1 MMPFFELFCFV
12 FWKQSLILIMPDS
25 DGYINCME
33 GSSAKGEYICR
44 HNFYNKWLI
53 SCQQKGSYQY
63 RSLRS
68 SESSKAITREP
79 MIYTLSLSACI
90 GTLAVWH
97 ICSHYLCPFLI
108 FSQYSEICT
117 YT

>member
-1 MMPFFELFCFV
+1 MPFFELFCFV

-53 SCQQKGSYQY
+53 SWVNKKVPISTDHWDQVKAAKQSQE
-63 RSLRS
+63 SL
-68 SESSKAITREP
+68 
-79 MIYTLSLSACI
+79 
-90 GTLAVWH
+90 
-97 ICSHYLCPFLI
+97 
-108 FSQYSEICT
+108 
-117 YT
+117 